1 MNECEALCNKIGI
14 MIKGE
19 FRCIGSTLQLK
30 EKSVNWNIVCFY
42 EISNRYGEHETKI
55 TIRVEHYMSE
65 DQVTVIPLEMSYQPI
80 PGASSIFLH
89 PSSANRRP
97 SSLHPSTVNLQPNH
111 GQLPRSPSRLS
122 RLQSIGRFV
131 SRTFAHEQDLDEIDG
146 DTEEEDNQPCDNPY
160 LQEVSNRVRSYFGH
174 KEGIKRISVENN
186 EVTFTLPKRDIP
198 LSEVFNFMQ
207 TLKGDQTLHIV
218 SYSVSQSTLDQVR
231 ILSLFS
237 LSIVIEYFYS
247 KVLSLLGVQSLC
259 S

>member
-19 FRCIGSTLQLK
+19 FRCIGPTLQLK
-30 EKSVNWNIVCFY
+30 EKSVNWNIVYFY
-42 EISNRYGEHETKI
+42 NIFNRYGEHETKV
-55 TIRVEHYMSE
+55 TIRVEHYTSD
-65 DQVTVIPLEMSYQPI
+65 DQEEQVIPLEMSYQQM
-80 PGASSIFLH
+80 PGAPSIFLH

-97 SSLHPSTVNLQPNH
+97 SSLHPSPVNLQPNH
-111 GQLPRSPSRLS
+111 GQLPQSPSRLS
-122 RLQSIGRFV
+122 RLQSIGRFF
-131 SRTFAHEQDLDEIDG
+131 SRTFAHEQLVEELDEIDG
-146 DTEEEDNQPCDNPY
+146 DTEEDDNQPCDNPY

-207 TLKGDQTLHIV
+207 TLKGDKTLHIV

-231 ILSLFS
+231 TLSLFS
-237 LSIVIEYFYS
+237 LSILIEIF
-247 KVLSLLGVQSLC
+247 LF
-259 S
+259 